1 MKKQF
6 ITTESLNK
14 AIAKICKKDNFTT
27 YLSCESTDM
36 GLFSKKLLISLSLHS
51 SSSSSLLSLELLEIL
66 CWFPYVYFVG
76 KFWIAAPLSCW
87 WKDFASSDFRRD
99 YWSKSARW
107 KLFIFGT
114 LLGLF
119 FLCIIFC
126 CLADLYLCA
135 IFSISKAAK
144 PLLSP
149 ISSPLPWCWE
159 PISVP

>member
-66 CWFPYVYFVG
+66 C
-76 KFWIAAPLSCW
+76 
-87 WKDFASSDFRRD
+87 
-99 YWSKSARW
+99 
-107 KLFIFGT
+107 
-114 LLGLF
+114 
-119 FLCIIFC
+119 
-126 CLADLYLCA
+126 
-135 IFSISKAAK
+135 
-144 PLLSP
+144 
-149 ISSPLPWCWE
+149 
-159 PISVP
+159 